1 MSFDSSPTA
10 PAIPQLQLPYPLR
23 VNPHLESV
31 EKNAETWAREMGM
44 LGGGQHP
51 ADWAIWDLETFHAME
66 LALMT
71 AYIHPDA
78 SREELS
84 LLHECYV
91 WILAFDD
98 HFANVFK
105 VSRDAVA
112 AAAHVA
118 RLSAFTRLD
127 PAQPSPEPTSAVERG
142 LADMW
147 SRMGQ
152 GRSADWRRRFAE
164 AIGYF
169 ADGALWELACIG
181 DGRTPDPFEY
191 ASLRRRAYAGRMGA
205 YIVEHG
211 RDAEIPPEVVQAR
224 PVEAL
229 LDAWI
234 DSEMLHND
242 MHSSLREI
250 NEEGETSNAIQV
262 FGVFLKAGP
271 QQAIQAIDGLM
282 NSRMRRFESI
292 IRDELPLLIRTYGL
306 DGAKAASL
314 LSWAQGMRYALTGTL
329 AWQLKA
335 RRYCER

>member
-1 MSFDSSPTA
+1 MSIDSSPTDVT
-10 PAIPQLQLPYPLR
+10 IPQLQLPYPLR
-23 VNPHLESV
+23 VNPHLEGVAQNS
-31 EKNAETWAREMGM
+31 ETWARAMGM
-44 LGGGQHP
+44 LSGGQHP
-51 ADWAIWDLETFHAME
+51 AAWAIWDIETFHAME

-105 VSRDAVA
+105 VSRDAAA

-118 RLSAFTRLD
+118 RLAAFTPLE
-127 PAQPSPEPTSAVERG
+127 PAQPSPEPTNAVERG
-142 LADMW
+142 LADIW

-164 AIGYF
+164 SIGYF
-169 ADGALWELACIG
+169 ADGALWELACIC
-181 DGRTPDPFEY
+181 DERTPDPFEY
-191 ASLRRRAYAGRMGA
+191 VSLRRMAYAGRMGT

-224 PVEAL
+224 PVQTL
-229 LDAWI
+229 IDAWI

-250 NEEGETSNAIQV
+250 SQEGETSNAIQV
-262 FGVFLKAGP
+262 FSVFLKASP
-271 QQAIQAIDGLM
+271 QQAINAIDGLM
-282 NSRMRRFESI
+282 KSRMRRFEHVV
-292 IRDELPLLIRTYGL
+292 RDELPLLIQTHGL

-335 RRYCER
+335 RRYCEG